1 MAVEEKPTYCR
12 ICEPLCGMI
21 ATVTDGRL
29 TALRPDVAD
38 PHSQGFC
45 CAKGLSM
52 VQIVND
58 PDRVTTP
65 LKRVGGPGEF
75 EPCSW
80 DEALDDIARR
90 LGALRS
96 RLSPKSIAFHE
107 GNPPYFSF
115 AAVMWGK
122 TFSKAIGTPWFYG
135 INSEDG
141 ASRVAAFKL
150 LYGHIAHMPIPDV
163 RRTQAMLVL
172 GANPKVSKG
181 SFIHDPHMP
190 QHMREIVE
198 RGGRVW
204 VVDPRRTTTAAEFE
218 HVGIRA
224 GTDAWFLLSVLNV
237 LIDRDRYDKE
247 FVERW
252 TTGFGFWREAVKAFP
267 PEVTEELTGVPAAT
281 VIDIAEYIGR
291 ARSAVVYGRTGTC
304 TQRFGTLT
312 NMLQDMVNIVTGNL
326 QREGGL
332 VWAWSPVPIGPITE
346 AMKLATFDHVRTRVS
361 ELPDTYGFLPSSA
374 LAEEIL
380 TPGEGQ
386 IRALVMMGS
395 NPVVTGP
402 NGNKLVD
409 ALEDLEVFAALDFYV
424 NDTNR
429 HAHYILPTTTMYERS
444 DVPLQFSNR
453 YVRPAL
459 RITEK
464 VVDAPGQAR
473 EEWVILNDIARRM
486 GLGGAHG
493 SAVER
498 LLAKRGVSMTPKT
511 LADLLIRTGS
521 AGDLF
526 GLRRHGWSWTKL
538 AERAPHGVVL
548 HEYLPLKPLKK
559 MIKTADGKIP
569 LAHPTFVTEFLRLER
584 AHGDGAEDGYPLRMI
599 GMREMTSHNS
609 WMHNSARLMPPGRQH
624 SIRINPDDAA
634 ELGVRSG
641 DLVSV
646 ASPAG
651 EVTTYATVTDEMIR
665 GTIAMPHGWGH
676 TGGWRRATAAGGATS
691 NLLSSEVERA
701 SGTSVLNGIPVRV
714 ALVRPDSLPAKST
727 VSVEAGAEVVAR

>member
-29 TALRPDVAD
+29 TALRPDGED
-38 PHSQGFC
+38 PHSKGFC

-90 LGALRS
+90 LSALRS
-96 RLSPKSIAFHE
+96 TLGPKSIAFHE

-122 TFSKAIGTPWFYG
+122 TFLKAIGTPWFYG

-237 LIDRDRYDKE
+237 LISRGLYDEE

-252 TTGFGFWREAVKAFP
+252 TTGFGFWTEAVTAFP
-267 PEVTEELTGVPAAT
+267 PEVTEELTGVPADI
-281 VIDIAEYIGR
+281 VIDIAEHIGR
-291 ARSAVVYGRTGTC
+291 ADSAVVYGRTGTC

-312 NMLQDMVNIVTGNL
+312 NVLQDMINIITGNL
-326 QREGGL
+326 QREGGM

-361 ELPDTYGFLPSSA
+361 NLPDTYGFLPSSA
-374 LAEEIL
+374 LPEEIL

-402 NGNKLVD
+402 NGSKLVD

-429 HAHYILPTTTMYERS
+429 HAHYILPTTTMYERD
-444 DVPLQFSNR
+444 DVPIQFSNR

-493 SAVER
+493 TAVER
-498 LLAKRGVSMTPKT
+498 FLAKRGLAMTPKM
-511 LADLLIRTGS
+511 LADLLIRIGS

-526 GLRRHGWSWTKL
+526 GLRRRGWSWKKL
-538 AERAPHGVVL
+538 AEQAPHGVVL

-559 MIKTADGKIP
+559 LIKTADGKIP
-569 LAHPTFVTEFLRLER
+569 LTHPTIVTEFLRLER

-609 WMHNSARLMPPGRQH
+609 WMHNAARLMPPGRQH

-646 ASPAG
+646 TSPAG
-651 EVTTYATVTDEMIR
+651 EVQTHATVTDEMVR

-691 NLLSSEVERA
+691 NLLSSEVEQA

-714 ALVRPDSLPAKST
+714 ALVRLNAAAAKFT
-727 VSVEAGAEVVAR
+727 VSREADGEVVTR